1 MVCGCVVCSPVLVTE
16 LFEALVLGFTLLA
29 EMNGNDK
36 YDDTFMNI
44 LREEG
49 QILTFLD
56 AIFGFLH
63 RR

>member
-1 MVCGCVVCSPVLVTE
+1 M
-16 LFEALVLGFTLLA
+16 LFEALVLGFTLSA

-36 YDDTFMNI
+36 HDDTFMNI